1 MFNWKY
7 FGKAHKLLYRLSGG
21 RYGSKMGWIKVALVD
36 TVGRKSGLP
45 REIPLSYTRTSAG
58 VAVLAGFGRST
69 GWAHNLRA
77 RPRADVLV
85 GDTRYAATAV
95 EVTDPLQALR
105 ATRAVMCDAG
115 AAGFFY
121 GWDPRRASDEQ
132 VRRVVAE
139 TCCFH
144 LRFDELPPWAA

>member
-1 MFNWKY
+1 MCGRVVRHWEQWA
-7 FGKAHKLLYRLSGG
+7 GLRIVSDMGPGMRLLHWLLR
-21 RYGSKMGWIKVALVD
+21 
-36 TVGRKSGLP
+36 
-45 REIPLSYTRTSAG
+45 AG

-77 RPRADVLV
+77 RPRAEVLV

-95 EVTDPLQALR
+95 EVSDPLQVLR